1 VNGLRVYII
10 RYAEIGLKGK
20 NRKNFEDALK
30 RNIERVT
37 GMKVK
42 KQWGRFLIPV
52 DEGIDLDDKL
62 KKIFGIQN
70 FSKGFL
76 VSHDFEEVK
85 KTVLVAVKEKLEQGE
100 FKTFKVQA
108 KKAYKEYKKGVYEM
122 NSELGALVLKN
133 FKELSVDVHNPDFV
147 LGVEV
152 RPEGILVFTDKVECY
167 GGLPVGTGGRAIL
180 LLSGGIDSP
189 VAGWYALKRGVLIES
204 VTFVS
209 PPFTSEGA
217 VEKVK
222 DILRVLREFSGGHP
236 LRLHVVNLTQV
247 QLRIKKSVPD
257 KYSLL
262 MYRRSM
268 FRIAE
273 KIAEEVNA
281 IAFYTGENVGQVAS
295 QTLENLWSIESVTT
309 RPVIRPLAGFDKT
322 EIVEKAREIG
332 TYEISIKPYQDSCV
346 FFAPKNPATRSHPS
360 ALEELERSIP
370 DLSALEEEAFRTR
383 KIEVIE

>member
-1 VNGLRVYII
+1 MRVYIV
-10 RYAEIGLKGK
+10 RYSEIGLKGK
-20 NRKNFEDALK
+20 NRKDFEEILR

-42 KQWGRFLIPV
+42 RQWGRFLIPI
-52 DEGIDLDDKL
+52 DENVTLDDKL

-85 KTVLVAVKEKLEQGE
+85 KYSLIAVKEKLE
-100 FKTFKVQA
+100 KRNYRTFKVQA
-108 KKAYKEYKKGVYEM
+108 KKAYKEYEKGVYEI
-122 NSELGALVLKN
+122 NSELGALILKN

-152 RPEGILVFTDKVECY
+152 RPEGVLIFTDRVECY
-167 GGLPVGTGGRAIL
+167 GGLPVGTGGKAVL

-217 VEKVK
+217 VEKVR

-236 LRLHVVNLTQV
+236 LRLHIVNLTKL
-247 QLRIKKSVPD
+247 QLEIKKKVPD
-257 KYSLL
+257 KYSLI

-273 KIAEEVNA
+273 KIAEETDA
-281 IAFYTGENVGQVAS
+281 IAFYTGENIGQVAS

-309 RPVIRPLAGFDKT
+309 RPVIRPLSGFDKT
-322 EIVEKAREIG
+322 EIVEKAKEIG

-360 ALEELERSIP
+360 ILEKLEHQIP
-370 DLSALEEEAFRTR
+370 DLPALEEEAFISR
-383 KIEVIE
+383 KVEVIE